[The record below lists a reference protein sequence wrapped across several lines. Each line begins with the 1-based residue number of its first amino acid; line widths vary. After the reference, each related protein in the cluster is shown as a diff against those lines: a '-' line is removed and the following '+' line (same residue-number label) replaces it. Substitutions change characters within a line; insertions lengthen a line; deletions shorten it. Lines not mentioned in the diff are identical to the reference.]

1 MTKICIPIKTSSLED
16 LYEKMKDSYKY
27 CDVIEIWIG
36 EFFTEENF
44 NNLNKILD
52 DIFKWKKDFNN
63 IPLLFNVK
71 DENEKGSFRGTKDQ
85 KKEIFIELIN
95 RNAEYI
101 DIDYLF
107 DTEFFKYLKDNKK
120 NTKVILSAHFFDGTP
135 SFPALKNRV
144 QVMKNNFA
152 DIVKIASF
160 PETKKD
166 LISICRLMENL
177 DRNDTPFILIS
188 MSDIG
193 KISRVMNC
201 LFDGEIMFATL
212 DSLNKSASGQLT
224 VQDLKTCLNIL
235 K

>member
-16 LYEKMKDSYKY
+16 LYNKIKESYIN
-27 CDVIEIWIG
+27 CDLIEIWIG
-36 EFFTEENF
+36 ELFVENSLE
-44 NNLNKILD
+44 NLKYILD
-52 DIFKWKKDFNN
+52 KIFEWKKEFNN

-71 DENEKGSFRGTKDQ
+71 TEKEKGNFNGTKEQ

-107 DTEFFKYLKDNKK
+107 DNNFFNYLKEHKK
-120 NTKVILSAHFFDGTP
+120 NTEIILSAHFFEGTP
-135 SFPALKNRV
+135 SFPSLKNRV
-144 QVMKNNFA
+144 QIMKNNHA
-152 DIVKIASF
+152 DIIKIASF

-166 LISICRLMENL
+166 LISIFRLMENL
-177 DRNDTPFILIS
+177 DRNNIPFILIS
-188 MSDIG
+188 MGEEG

-201 LFDGEIMFATL
+201 LFNGKMMFATL
-212 DSLNKSASGQLT
+212 NSDNKSATGQLNIK
-224 VQDLKTCLNIL
+224 DLKTCLNIL